1 MKPAA
6 TAVRRGRLL
15 RALLGCAAALWI
27 VAPALAQGESPLVV
41 RAARVITVSGRTLE
55 PGAVLIRDGRIAAV
69 GKDVDVPEGAR
80 IVDVPDGVVVPGL
93 IAAYTTLAEAS
104 RNSIS
109 SATPDLSMAE
119 ALDTFGDWRGPLSGG
134 VTTVYLSPPGGR
146 LVPGVGA
153 AAKLGSGAPSARV
166 IEGPGALRIVLGEW
180 PKNPPQEWDPP
191 LPPTADNPSSPPE
204 KQLPTVR
211 AGEMAFLR
219 SLFGGKRE
227 ESKDPAVQAALAG
240 TLPVRVR
247 ADRAEDIRNAL
258 ALADE
263 FGLRIVLE
271 GATESYRLAGDL
283 ARRKVPVVLIVSM
296 RAGAR
301 EFVDQSRVSGEERP
315 DTASVLVAA
324 GVQVALATDDGSL
337 SSLLSAAAWLAGE
350 GMPASDALRCVTL
363 SASEVLGLADRIG
376 SLEQGKD
383 GDLLILS
390 GDPLATRTRVLAT
403 VSDGQVAYDK
413 TKGVAESG
421 APSLVLRAKT
431 ILTGAGGV
439 LTNGEIRVRD
449 GKVVSVGPR
458 AEPPEGCEVVDVGD
472 RVVMP
477 GMVDVHSHLGLRWEG
492 EEPTLGPGSSLT
504 GSDGPGAKVVS
515 IADALDPGDA
525 SFAEALRAGV
535 TCVAV
540 APAVS
545 GDYCGSVA
553 AVKTGGERRDERVVA
568 PVAGLLFSMG
578 DLRNATRSQ
587 ASMRD
592 LLNRAKQY
600 DEAWTAFDKRWAEFE
615 RRLAADPA
623 TEYPEPDRPGR
634 DSQLEMLR
642 HLFHDGATAFVQ
654 AGPTNLV
661 EQAIDVFRREF
672 GLNLVV
678 LGASDVFRMA
688 PDVHAARTGCVLGP
702 DVLYRERGRET
713 CVPAV
718 AADAGVPV
726 AFQSASSTGGSYLRM
741 TAAAAVRAGMRAE
754 DALRA
759 ITATPAA
766 MLGLEQRVGSLEPG
780 RDADL
785 IVLSGDPLELTSR
798 VERTYIAGR
807 LVYEAEGIER

>member
-1 MKPAA
+1 VKPAA
-6 TAVRRGRLL
+6 TAVRRGRTP
-15 RALLGCAAALWI
+15 RALLGCLAALCV
-27 VAPALAQGESPLVV
+27 VAPALAQAESPLVV
-41 RAARVITVSGRTLE
+41 RAAKVITVGGRTLE
-55 PGAVLIRDGRIAAV
+55 PGAVLIRDGKIAAI
-69 GKDVDVPEGAR
+69 GKTVDAPEGAR
-80 IVDVPDGVVVPGL
+80 VLDVPDGVVVPGL
-93 IAAYTTLAEAS
+93 VAAYTTLAEAG
-104 RNSIS
+104 RDSIS
-109 SATPDLSMAE
+109 SARPDLSMAE
-119 ALDTFGDWRGPLSGG
+119 ALDTFGDWRAPLSGG

-153 AAKLGSGAPSARV
+153 TAKLGAGSPSARV
-166 IEGPGALRIVLGEW
+166 LEGPGALRIVLGEW
-180 PKNPPQEWDPP
+180 PKNPPAEWDPP

-219 SLFGGKRE
+219 ALFGGKRE
-227 ESKDPAVQAALAG
+227 ESKDPAIQAALAG
-240 TLPVRVR
+240 KLPVRVR
-247 ADRAEDIRNAL
+247 ADRAEDIRNGL

-271 GATESYRLAGDL
+271 GATESYRFAADL
-283 ARRKVPVVLIVSM
+283 ARRKVPVVLIPSL
-296 RAGAR
+296 RGSAR
-301 EFVDQSRVSGEERP
+301 EFVEQSRVGGEERA

-324 GVQVALATDDGSL
+324 GVQVALATEDGSL
-337 SSLLSAAAWLAGE
+337 SSLLSAAAWLMGE
-350 GMPASDALRCVTL
+350 GLPAADALRCVTL
-363 SASEVLGLADRIG
+363 SASEILGVADRVG

-383 GDLLILS
+383 GDLVVLS

-403 VSDGQVAYDK
+403 VSNGQVAYDR
-413 TKGVAESG
+413 TKSAAKATS
-421 APSLVLRAKT
+421 PLLVVRAKT
-431 ILTGAGGV
+431 VFTGTGAA
-439 LTNGEIRVRD
+439 LTNSEVRIRD

-458 AEPPEGCEVVDVGD
+458 AEPPEGCEVVDLGD

-492 EEPTLGPGSSLT
+492 EEPTLGPGAPLT
-504 GSDGPGAKVVS
+504 GSDGPGVRVVS
-515 IADALDPGDA
+515 IADALDPGDP

-540 APAVS
+540 APAVT
-545 GDYCGSVA
+545 GDYCGSIA
-553 AVKTGGERRDERVVA
+553 AVKTGGERWADRVVA

-578 DLRNATRSQ
+578 DMRNATRSQ

-600 DEAWTAFDKRWAEFE
+600 DEAWTAFDKRWAEYE
-615 RRLAADPA
+615 RRLAADPT

-642 HLFHDGATAFVQ
+642 HLFHDGAAAFVQ
-654 AGPTNLV
+654 AGTTNLIG
-661 EQAIDVFRREF
+661 QAITVFRREF

-678 LGASDVFRMA
+678 LGGTDVFQMA

-702 DVLYRERGRET
+702 GVLYRERGRET
-713 CVPAV
+713 CIPAV

-726 AFQSASSTGGSYLRM
+726 AFQSASSAGGAYLRM

-759 ITATPAA
+759 ITTTPAA

-785 IVLSGDPLELTSR
+785 VVLSGDPLELTSR
-798 VERTYIAGR
+798 VERTYVAGR
-807 LVYEAEGIER
+807 LVYEAEGTQR